1 MDFTLINSFIAVAE
15 EGSFSTAAKQ
25 LFLSQ
30 QSLSKQIAK
39 LESEL
44 GTELLVRSR
53 PLRLT
58 QNGKLF
64 LQTAKEMVKLK
75 QEFDETCGTRL
86 SGKESVHVG
95 IEHTI
100 ARAIL
105 PRVLPRY
112 MDAHPEVYVRISE
125 ESPEELEKAVA
136 HEGVDLVIGSI
147 SNPPSSYKTVEL
159 CRKEQLLVVPKKLM
173 RALAGE
179 RCEQLRAEFAGGVD
193 LRFFEKA
200 PFIKQPRNS
209 SGGRS
214 LMNYMKYYDVSPDF
228 VCELTNVE
236 NAFQLALSGVGVL
249 VYAKIFW
256 DLLDPALQKDY
267 RERVELF
274 PLPYLPDTDK
284 VCAYCRFDEE
294 GGRASGLLSL
304 IADFLRDYEN
314 GEPWEEA

>member
-15 EGSFSTAAKQ
+15 EGSFSTAAKH

-64 LQTAKEMVKLK
+64 LETAKEMTKLK
-75 QEFDETCGTRL
+75 QEFEETCGTRVR
-86 SGKESVHVG
+86 GEESIRVG

-112 MDAHPEVYVRISE
+112 MDAHGDVYVRISE
-125 ESPEELEKAVA
+125 ESPEELEKTVA
-136 HEGVDLVIGSI
+136 HEGIDLVIGSI
-147 SNPPSSYKTVEL
+147 SNPPSTYKTAAL

-173 RALAGE
+173 HALTGE
-179 RCEQLRAEFAGGVD
+179 RYEALREEFSRGVD
-193 LRFFEKA
+193 LRNFEKVA
-200 PFIKQPRNS
+200 
-209 SGGRS
+209 
-214 LMNYMKYYDVSPDF
+214 
-228 VCELTNVE
+228 CELTNVE
-236 NAFQLALSGVGVL
+236 NAFQLALSGVGAL
-249 VYAKIFW
+249 IYAKIFW
-256 DLLDPALQKDY
+256 DMIDPSLQQDY
-267 RERVELF
+267 LERIDIF
-274 PLPYLPDTDK
+274 PLPYLPDTDS
-284 VCAYCRFDEE
+284 VCAYYSFDAEE
-294 GGRASGLLSL
+294 GRGAELLSF
-304 IADFLRDYEN
+304 IRAFFKDYEN
-314 GEPWEEA
+314 GELWREA